1 MLGWHGFPRCRTYTL
16 LYIGEMPLLL
26 STSYVE
32 VVKINGSSEGRDL
45 YILTNFCVIM
55 KKKFISVAL
64 FGALMAA
71 STSVVTS
78 CQDYDDD
85 IGSLNT
91 RVTENETSWDSQST
105 ALQEALTAAQSAIET
120 AEQNIAEANKAIE
133 EARKAGDDAA
143 ADAAAAQK
151 LAEEA
156 SKAAAQAK
164 VDAITRAQELVDSLA
179 KEIPSVDG
187 FLTTADLD
195 GYTTKADFDATLKDL
210 NAKIASIEEG
220 LNDNGL
226 AELVEKVDK
235 NVGDIV
241 ALQGSLGSLET
252 SLGQWTG
259 EKSIA
264 EAIAELQAAVGNLG
278 EAGEPGGTVDLSGIE
293 SSISQIKTTLEQYE
307 TQLDALEKFKET
319 AATGED
325 VDALNTRIDTAR
337 ATIDKQVGGL
347 LEVTKNMLTESD
359 VTDMLQGYVSSETLS
374 NLETTLNEAI
384 AKKVDADYVNTQI
397 GTEISTLDG
406 ALRKYIDEQIS
417 AVAESVSNVNG
428 SLVTLLT
435 KSLRGLVFYPNLYVD
450 GIEAAEYGYLA
461 YTYYKAETSADAAN
475 SDLWDDKGG
484 LLNTPNCHFPEGTA
498 YSPNGSDTYDPIDS
512 VQYHL
517 NPSSAVVPE
526 GSLSFISRDAQVI
539 TRHNYQGTPS
549 PKVEGFN
556 VKNGMVTVYMRADGA
571 SIDAGND
578 NGQGNGAGDNGVAN
592 IFALQAS
599 LQDNNGKDTLIT
611 SDYAMLYAS
620 QIVPRAIAFNNGNN
634 QAIDCKV
641 KANGDEMFLTAK
653 EAIEDQ
659 RPEAK
664 IRILYSDAEGFDLK
678 DILCIHYDRITKT
691 LKATE
696 HAVWQYGEEAHYDLH
711 YKYDLIDYT
720 VDGNNT
726 IDSRYAKITEDGVLT
741 PNGVD
746 AQGNP
751 TQPGDKAAIGK
762 EPLVRVTVLD
772 GLNRVV
778 LFGFIR
784 FEIVDRLYNE
794 EADAIAKDR
803 TVKDCEPDEIEY
815 VWSEISENVLTKMQ
829 MGNEEFNAIYTLDFD
844 SRSGIVNQYRVQNE
858 NDDEFRDGKAYAQI
872 APADRVGML
881 TAQIESGSTQVSALH
896 WSLEPCEQQEIF
908 ESENKSETIYIRFK
922 KIDGKETD
930 VALYL
935 PLTLNYTRDTQM
947 ASLDWKKK
955 DEVWA
960 WGEEK
965 NAGMNVQEP
974 TDGGNTKNYYQDFNT
989 IFFGDKVNLPSGYS
1003 ESKKIYFFMDSE
1015 FEGIKL
1021 TTDNGNDMLHNCDLT
1036 RKLPFTDENQINYPI
1051 ASNVGVYANDKVY
1064 YQGQVVAT
1072 IDQVT
1077 GEITYAD
1084 NAKAKELLNMFSSMA
1099 YEGENSPKAFF
1110 KVGVAVD
1117 GQCTMLPLNNNI
1129 FKDYVIRPIN
1139 LQGLEGAAFTDATD
1153 NGAKVDVADLF
1164 TFTDWRHQSF
1174 TGSNVWYYAYYGI
1187 QKVEVLTGN
1196 DQVKTDMSG
1205 SPIEDTYLKDAAPGT
1220 SLNWYVSGSYPDAP
1234 QLEDGVLSFTPAQNS
1249 AGYDQNALYQQIKEQ
1264 LGELVYNNNR
1274 TPIMKEFTLRIPMVI
1289 TYDWG
1294 TMKDYV
1300 DVKVK
1305 PVSEL

>member
-1 MLGWHGFPRCRTYTL
+1 
-16 LYIGEMPLLL
+16 
-26 STSYVE
+26 
-32 VVKINGSSEGRDL
+32 
-45 YILTNFCVIM
+45 M

-105 ALQEALTAAQSAIET
+105 ALQEALAAAQSAIET

-241 ALQGSLGSLET
+241 ALQGSLGALEN
-252 SLGQWTG
+252 SLGEWTG

-293 SSISQIKTTLEQYE
+293 SSIEQINKTLEQYE

-359 VTDMLQGYVSSETLS
+359 VTDMLQGYVSTGTLS
-374 NLETTLNEAI
+374 NLKTTLEEAI
-384 AKKVDADYVNTQI
+384 SKKVDAEYVNTTI
-397 GTEISTLDG
+397 GTELATLNTS
-406 ALRKYIDEQIS
+406 LTEYIDEQINEVSASVS
-417 AVAESVSNVNG
+417 AVSGN
-428 SLVTLLT
+428 LVTLLT

-461 YTYYKAETSADAAN
+461 YTYYKETTSQNATNVHDKEVCKFPLGSAFAA
-475 SDLWDDKGG
+475 
-484 LLNTPNCHFPEGTA
+484 
-498 YSPNGSDTYDPIDS
+498 NGSDTYDPIDS

-539 TRHNYQGTPS
+539 TRHNYHGDPS

-578 NGQGNGAGDNGVAN
+578 NGQGNGEGDNGVAN

-620 QIVPRAIAFNNGNN
+620 QFVPRAIAFNNKDN
-634 QAIDCKV
+634 QAIDCEV
-641 KANGDEMFLTAK
+641 TGNGDEMFLTAK
-653 EAIEDQ
+653 EAIEDA
-659 RPEAK
+659 RPDAYIK
-664 IRILYSDAEGFDLK
+664 ILYSDTEGFDLK
-678 DILCIHYDRITKT
+678 NIVCIHYDRLTKT
-691 LKATE
+691 KNAAK
-696 HAVWQYGEEAHYDLH
+696 HAVWQYGEEAHYGLH
-711 YKYDLIDYT
+711 YKFDLVDYT
-720 VDGNNT
+720 VNENETG
-726 IDSRYAKITEDGVLT
+726 DSRYAKIEDGVLT
-741 PNGVD
+741 PYGVD
-746 AQGNP
+746 ASG
-751 TQPGDKAAIGK
+751 QPAYAGDKSAIGK

-772 GLNRVV
+772 DMNRVV
-778 LFGFIR
+778 LFGFVR
-784 FEIVDRLYNE
+784 FVIVDRLYNE
-794 EADAIAKDR
+794 EAEAIAKNG
-803 TVKDCEPDEIEY
+803 TVDDCHADKQEY
-815 VWSEISENVLTKMQ
+815 NWAEISDRVLKKMQ
-829 MGNEEFNAIYTLDFD
+829 MGNEEFNAIYELEFEPN
-844 SRSGIVNQYRVQNE
+844 SNIVSQFRVKDV
-858 NDDEFRDGKAYAQI
+858 NDGEFRDGKDYERIAQ
-872 APADRVGML
+872 ADHLGVL
-881 TAQIESGSTQVSALH
+881 TANIEEGTTQVSALD
-896 WSLEPCEQQEIF
+896 WSLSPCEQQGIF
-908 ESENKSETIYIRFK
+908 ETENHSKTIYIRFK
-922 KIDGKETD
+922 KKDAKETD

-935 PLTLNYTRDTQM
+935 PLTLNYTRNTQM

-960 WGEEK
+960 WGQKHE
-965 NAGMNVQEP
+965 AGMNVYEP
-974 TDGGNTKNYYQDFNT
+974 TDGGNTLNYTQDFNT
-989 IFFGDKVNLPSGYS
+989 IFFGDKVNLPSGYA
-1003 ESKKIYFFMDSE
+1003 ESNKIYFFLDAKAGK
-1015 FEGIKL
+1015 FNL
-1021 TTDNGNDMLHNCDLT
+1021 VTDNHNYLIHHCTKNNTDYNGNVLEFGEADDVNGVFKVNDA
-1036 RKLPFTDENQINYPI
+1036 NQINYPI
-1051 ASNVGVYANDKVY
+1051 VLRADNGEASVYANDKVY
-1064 YQGQVVAT
+1064 LTSVSEDNLVAT
-1072 IDQVT
+1072 IDQQT
-1077 GEITYAD
+1077 GVITYAHTD
-1084 NAKAKELLNMFSSMA
+1084 AAKTVLNEYSTLDYS
-1099 YEGENSPKAFF
+1099 EPSAFLR
-1110 KVGVAVD
+1110 VGVAVK
-1117 GQCTMLPLNNNI
+1117 GNCENVPSLMLPLNNNV
-1129 FKDYVIRPIN
+1129 FNDYILRPIN
-1139 LQGLEGAAFTDATD
+1139 LQGLDGAAFTDATD

-1196 DQVKTDMSG
+1196 NDVTTDMSG
-1205 SPIEDTYLKDAAPGT
+1205 STLGQTTLAEAAPGT
-1220 SLNWYVSGSYPDAP
+1220 SLNWYVSGTYPDAP
-1234 QLEDGVLSFTPAQNS
+1234 QLEDGVLSFTPDQNS
-1249 AGYDQNALYQQIKEQ
+1249 AGYDQDALYQQIKKQ

-1274 TPIMKEFTLRIPMVI
+1274 TPIMKEFKLRIPMVI

>member
-1 MLGWHGFPRCRTYTL
+1 
-16 LYIGEMPLLL
+16 MPLLL
-26 STSYVE
+26 STSCVE
-32 VVKINGSSEGRDL
+32 VVTINGSSEGRDL

-105 ALQEALTAAQSAIET
+105 ALQEALAAAQSAIET

-241 ALQGSLGSLET
+241 ALQGSLGALEN
-252 SLGQWTG
+252 SLGEWTG

-293 SSISQIKTTLEQYE
+293 SSIEQINKTLEQYE
-307 TQLDALEKFKET
+307 TQISALEAFKATAT
-319 AATGED
+319 AAD
-325 VDALNTRIDTAR
+325 DKLNARIDSACTA
-337 ATIDKQVGGL
+337 IDEQVGGL

-359 VTDMLQGYVSSETLS
+359 VTDMLQGYVSTETLS
-374 NLETTLNEAI
+374 NLKTTLEEAI
-384 AKKVDADYVNTQI
+384 SKKVDAEYVNTTI
-397 GTEISTLDG
+397 GTELATLNTS
-406 ALRKYIDEQIS
+406 LTEYIDEQINEVSASVS
-417 AVAESVSNVNG
+417 AVSGN
-428 SLVTLLT
+428 LVTLLT

-461 YTYYKAETSADAAN
+461 YTYYKETTSQNATNVHDKEVCKFPLGSAFAA
-475 SDLWDDKGG
+475 
-484 LLNTPNCHFPEGTA
+484 
-498 YSPNGSDTYDPIDS
+498 NGSDTYDPIDS

-539 TRHNYQGTPS
+539 TRHNYHGDPS

-578 NGQGNGAGDNGVAN
+578 NGQGNGEGDNGVAN

-620 QIVPRAIAFNNGNN
+620 QFVPRAIAFNNKDN
-634 QAIDCKV
+634 QAIDCEV
-641 KANGDEMFLTAK
+641 TGNGDEMFLTAK
-653 EAIEDQ
+653 EAIEDA
-659 RPEAK
+659 RPDAYIK
-664 IRILYSDAEGFDLK
+664 ILYSDTEGFDLK
-678 DILCIHYDRITKT
+678 NIVCIHYDRLTKT
-691 LKATE
+691 KNAAK
-696 HAVWQYGEEAHYDLH
+696 HAVWQYGEEAHYGLH
-711 YKYDLIDYT
+711 YKFDLVDYT
-720 VDGNNT
+720 VNENETG
-726 IDSRYAKITEDGVLT
+726 DSRYAKIEDGVLT
-741 PNGVD
+741 PYGVD
-746 AQGNP
+746 ASG
-751 TQPGDKAAIGK
+751 QPAYAGDKSAIGK

-772 GLNRVV
+772 DMNRVV
-778 LFGFIR
+778 LFGFVR
-784 FEIVDRLYNE
+784 FVIVDRLYNE
-794 EADAIAKDR
+794 EAEAIAKDR
-803 TVKDCEPDEIEY
+803 TVKDCPPNDGIEY
-815 VWSEISENVLTKMQ
+815 TWAEISDRVLKKMQ
-829 MGNEEFNAIYTLDFD
+829 MGNEEFNAIYELEFEPNSD
-844 SRSGIVNQYRVQNE
+844 IVSQFRVKDV
-858 NDDEFRDGKAYAQI
+858 NDGEFRDGKDYERIAQGDHLGVLK
-872 APADRVGML
+872 AN
-881 TAQIESGSTQVSALH
+881 IEDGTTQVSALD
-896 WSLEPCEQQEIF
+896 WSLTPCEQQGIF
-908 ESENKSETIYIRFK
+908 ETENHSKTIYIRFK
-922 KIDGKETD
+922 KKDAKETD

-935 PLTLNYTRDTQM
+935 PLTLNYTRNTQM

-960 WGEEK
+960 WGEGK

-1003 ESKKIYFFMDSE
+1003 EANKVYFFMSSTIEYLDE
-1015 FEGIKL
+1015 ENEPQTIQLYTKE
-1021 TTDNGNDMLHNCDLT
+1021 DRMKHNCPPL
-1036 RKLPFTDENQINYPI
+1036 RWLEFTDENQVNYPI
-1051 ASNVGVYANDKVY
+1051 ASNEGVYANDEVY
-1064 YQGQVVAT
+1064 YNGQVVAT
-1072 IDQVT
+1072 IDQAT

-1084 NAKAKELLNMFSSMA
+1084 NAEAKVLLNMFASTL
-1099 YEGENSPKAFF
+1099 YESKDMNSPQAFLT
-1110 KVGVAVD
+1110 VGVAVE
-1117 GQCTMLPLNNNI
+1117 GECTMKPLNNNI
-1129 FKDYVIRPIN
+1129 FKDYIIRPIN

-1220 SLNWYVSGSYPDAP
+1220 SLNWYVSGTYPDAP
-1234 QLEDGVLSFTPAQNS
+1234 QVEDGVLTFTPAQNS
-1249 AGYDQNALYQQIKEQ
+1249 AGYDQDALYQQIKGQ

-1274 TPIMKEFTLRIPMVI
+1274 TPIMKEFKLRIPMVI

>member
-1 MLGWHGFPRCRTYTL
+1 
-16 LYIGEMPLLL
+16 
-26 STSYVE
+26 
-32 VVKINGSSEGRDL
+32 
-45 YILTNFCVIM
+45 M

-105 ALQEALTAAQSAIET
+105 ALQEALAAAQSAIET

-241 ALQGSLGSLET
+241 ALQGSLGALEN
-252 SLGQWTG
+252 SLGEWTG

-293 SSISQIKTTLEQYE
+293 SSIEQINKTLEQYE

-359 VTDMLQGYVSSETLS
+359 VTDMLQGYVSTGTLS
-374 NLETTLNEAI
+374 NLKTTLEEAI
-384 AKKVDADYVNTQI
+384 SKKVDAEYVNTKI
-397 GTEISTLDG
+397 GTELATLNTD
-406 ALRKYIDEQIS
+406 LTKYIDEQINEVSASVS
-417 AVAESVSNVNG
+417 AVSGN
-428 SLVTLLT
+428 LVTLLT

-461 YTYYKAETSADAAN
+461 YTYYKETTSQNATNVYDKEVCKFPLGSAFAA
-475 SDLWDDKGG
+475 
-484 LLNTPNCHFPEGTA
+484 
-498 YSPNGSDTYDPIDS
+498 NGSDTYDPIDS

-578 NGQGNGAGDNGVAN
+578 NGNGNGAGDNGVAN

-620 QIVPRAIAFNNGNN
+620 QFVPRAIAFNNKDN

-641 KANGDEMFLTAK
+641 TGNGDEMFLTAK
-653 EAIEDQ
+653 EAIEDA
-659 RPEAK
+659 RSDAYIK
-664 IRILYSDAEGFDLK
+664 VLYSDTEGFDLK
-678 DILCIHYDRITKT
+678 NILCIHYDRLTKT
-691 LKATE
+691 KNAAT
-696 HAVWQYGEEAHYDLH
+696 HAVWQYGEEAHYGLH
-711 YKYDLIDYT
+711 YKFDLVDYT
-720 VDGNNT
+720 VDENATG
-726 IDSRYAKITEDGVLT
+726 DSRYAKLEDGVLT
-741 PNGVD
+741 PYGVD
-746 AQGNP
+746 ANG
-751 TQPGDKAAIGK
+751 QPAYAGDKSAIGK

-772 GLNRVV
+772 DMNRVV
-778 LFGFIR
+778 LFGFVR
-784 FEIVDRLYNE
+784 FVIVDRLYNE
-794 EADAIAKDR
+794 EAEAITKGR
-803 TVKDCEPDEIEY
+803 TVDDCHADPIEY
-815 VWSEISENVLTKMQ
+815 TWAEISDRVLRKMQ
-829 MGNEEFNAIYTLDFD
+829 MGNEEFNAIYELEFEPN
-844 SRSGIVNQYRVQNE
+844 SNIVSQFRVKDA
-858 NDDEFRDGKAYAQI
+858 NDGEFRDGKDYERIAQ
-872 APADRVGML
+872 ADHLGVL
-881 TAQIESGSTQVSALH
+881 KANIEDGTTQVSALD
-896 WSLEPCEQQEIF
+896 WSLTPCQQQAIF

-922 KIDGKETD
+922 KKDAKETD

-935 PLTLNYTRDTQM
+935 PLTLNYTRNTQM

-960 WGEEK
+960 WGQNHE
-965 NAGMNVQEP
+965 AGMNVQEP
-974 TDGGNTKNYYQDFNT
+974 TDGGNTKNYYQNFNT

-1003 ESKKIYFFMDSE
+1003 EANKIYFFMNSE

-1021 TTDNGNDMLHNCDLT
+1021 TTDNGDDMLHNCDLA
-1036 RKLPFTDENQINYPI
+1036 RKLAFTDENQINYPI
-1051 ASNVGVYANDKVY
+1051 ASNEGVYDNDKVY
-1064 YQGQVVAT
+1064 YDGQVVAT
-1072 IDQVT
+1072 INQVT

-1099 YEGENSPKAFF
+1099 YEGENGPKAFF
-1110 KVGVAVD
+1110 KVGVAVF
-1117 GQCTMLPLNNNI
+1117 GECTMLPLNNNV
-1129 FKDYVIRPIN
+1129 FNDYVIRPIN
-1139 LQGLEGAAFTDATD
+1139 LQGLDGAAFTDATD
-1153 NGAKVDVADLF
+1153 NGAKVAVADLF
-1164 TFTDWRHQSF
+1164 TFVDWRHQSF

-1196 DQVKTDMSG
+1196 NDVTTDMSG
-1205 SPIEDTYLKDAAPGT
+1205 STLGQTTLAQAAPGT
-1220 SLNWYVSGSYPDAP
+1220 SLNWYVSGSYPDASVA
-1234 QLEDGVLSFTPAQNS
+1234 EDGVLTFTPAQNS
-1249 AGYDQNALYQQIKEQ
+1249 SSANQTALYNQIKSQ

-1274 TPIMKEFTLRIPMVI
+1274 TPIMKEFTLRIPLVI

>member
-1 MLGWHGFPRCRTYTL
+1 
-16 LYIGEMPLLL
+16 
-26 STSYVE
+26 
-32 VVKINGSSEGRDL
+32 
-45 YILTNFCVIM
+45 M

-105 ALQEALTAAQSAIET
+105 ALQEALAAAQSAIET

-241 ALQGSLGSLET
+241 ALQGSLGALEN
-252 SLGQWTG
+252 SLGEWTG

-293 SSISQIKTTLEQYE
+293 SSIEQINKTLEQYE

-359 VTDMLQGYVSSETLS
+359 VTDMLQGYVSTGTLS
-374 NLETTLNEAI
+374 NLKTTLEEAI
-384 AKKVDADYVNTQI
+384 SKKVDAEYVNTKI
-397 GTEISTLDG
+397 GTELATLNTD
-406 ALRKYIDEQIS
+406 LTKYIDEQINEVSASVS
-417 AVAESVSNVNG
+417 AVSGN
-428 SLVTLLT
+428 LVTLLT

-794 EADAIAKDR
+794 EAEAIAKDR
-803 TVKDCEPDEIEY
+803 TVTDCEPDDIKY
-815 VWSEISENVLTKMQ
+815 VWSEISERVLTKMQ

-896 WSLEPCEQQEIF
+896 WSLDPCQQQEIF

-960 WGEEK
+960 WGQKHE
-965 NAGMNVQEP
+965 AGMNVYEP
-974 TDGGNTKNYYQDFNT
+974 TDGGNTLNYTQDFNT
-989 IFFGDKVNLPSGYS
+989 IFFGDKVNLPSGYA
-1003 ESKKIYFFMDSE
+1003 ESNKIYFFLDAKAGK
-1015 FEGIKL
+1015 FNLVTK
-1021 TTDNGNDMLHNCDLT
+1021 NGNYLT
-1036 RKLPFTDENQINYPI
+1036 HHCTKSHTDYNGNVLEFGDVVDGEFKVYDANQINYPI
-1051 ASNVGVYANDKVY
+1051 VLSAGNVASVYANDKVY
-1064 YQGQVVAT
+1064 LDSPTENNLVAT
-1072 IDQVT
+1072 IDQQT
-1077 GEITYAD
+1077 GVITYAHTD
-1084 NAKAKELLNMFSSMA
+1084 AAKTVLNEYSTLDYSEPA
-1099 YEGENSPKAFF
+1099 AFLR
-1110 KVGVAVD
+1110 VGVAVKGD
-1117 GQCTMLPLNNNI
+1117 CTMKPLNNNV
-1129 FKDYVIRPIN
+1129 FNDYILRPIN
-1139 LQGLEGAAFTDATD
+1139 LQGLDGAAFTDATD
-1153 NGAKVDVADLF
+1153 NGAKVAVADLF

-1174 TGSNVWYYAYYGI
+1174 TGTNVWYYAYYGI
-1187 QKVEVLTGN
+1187 QKVQVLCDN
-1196 DQVKTDMSG
+1196 DKVTTDMSG
-1205 SPIEDTYLKDAAPGT
+1205 STLGKTTLAMAAPGT
-1220 SLNWYVSGSYPDAP
+1220 SLNWYETNSYPDAP
-1234 QLEDGVLSFTPAQNS
+1234 QVEDGVLTFTPAQNS
-1249 AGYDQNALYQQIKEQ
+1249 AGYDQDALYQQIKDQ

-1294 TMKDYV
+1294 TIENCFV